1 MSSLV
6 LGTAQLGMPYGVA
19 NKIGKPNERAA
30 IEIIRA
36 AWEGGI
42 REFDT
47 AQEYGSSEEVLGR
60 AFRVLEIGG
69 KVRVISKLAKDIDLE
84 DGKAVVQAIKSSL
97 ARLGVQKLF
106 ALLLHKEDLLDR
118 WQEMLVG
125 SSFYELVEHFGVSV
139 YSPPRALQA
148 LEIDGIDIVQVP
160 ANIFDQRF
168 EKVGV
173 FTKAKERD
181 KVIYVRS
188 AFLQG
193 LLLMKL
199 DAVPLHM
206 AFAKSAVQRVGALAS
221 ELGLSNL
228 ELALG
233 YVREAFP
240 SARIVIGAETAVQIR
255 EIISAWYSEKFSNI
269 THRVRALFP
278 VVDPRIIDPRVW
290 PKCN

>member
-84 DGKAVVQAIKSSL
+84 DGKAVISAVKISI
-97 ARLGVQKLF
+97 ARLGVPKLH
-106 ALLLHKEDLLDR
+106 ALLLHKEELLDV
-118 WQEMLVG
+118 WKKKIVG
-125 SSFYELVEHFGVSV
+125 SSLHEFVQYLGVSV
-139 YSPPRALQA
+139 YSPKRALQA
-148 LEIDGIDIVQVP
+148 LAMDGIDIVQIPV
-160 ANIFDQRF
+160 NILDRRF
-168 EKVGV
+168 EKAGV
-173 FTKAKERD
+173 FTKAQESG

-188 AFLQG
+188 VFLQG
-193 LLLMKL
+193 LLLMKP
-199 DAVPLHM
+199 DSMPQHM
-206 AFAKSAVQRVGALAS
+206 IFARPVLQQVGALAA
-221 ELGLSNL
+221 ELGLSRL

-233 YVREAFP
+233 YIIKAFP
-240 SARIVIGAETAVQIR
+240 SAKIVVGAETVVQIR
-255 EIISAWYSEKFSNI
+255 EIIMAMHREFPADIVERTQKAFMDVHHNI
-269 THRVRALFP
+269 L
-278 VVDPRIIDPRVW
+278 DPRLW
-290 PKCN
+290 PKIN